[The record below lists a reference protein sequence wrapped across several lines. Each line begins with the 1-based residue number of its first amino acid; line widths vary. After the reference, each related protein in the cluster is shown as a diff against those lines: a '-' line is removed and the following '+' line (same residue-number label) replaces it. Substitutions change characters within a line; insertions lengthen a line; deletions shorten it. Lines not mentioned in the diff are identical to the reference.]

1 MVLFLF
7 EVEEEEEHSDIC
19 WGRDPVSRKILA
31 QSL

>member
-7 EVEEEEEHSDIC
+7 EVEEEEHSDIC
-19 WGRDPVSRKILA
+19 WGRDPVSRKILP